1 MIYHCP
7 QGIAK
12 NINKFRRKINRYP
25 VINLVSTSYI
35 KLNMKFPHETQII
48 FYVLE
53 LLLLLVFPFCKISVS
68 VSSLIEIR
76 IVKNCL
82 DSLKAH
88 KAHSVKCCFVMPQCV
103 CMLALQHLYVTVLI
117 EGAAGSP
124 VRSFM
129 SPPAPFHPA
138 IFWAAHYHNHFCVQS
153 CCYGVNLLNGPGVK
167 WLNWWWEQQY

>member
-1 MIYHCP
+1 MRLRLFFMY
-7 QGIAK
+7 
-12 NINKFRRKINRYP
+12 
-25 VINLVSTSYI
+25 
-35 KLNMKFPHETQII
+35 LNCYYF
-48 FYVLE
+48 
-53 LLLLLVFPFCKISVS
+53 SVS
-68 VSSLIEIR
+68 ILQNFCFCFILEWIHHR